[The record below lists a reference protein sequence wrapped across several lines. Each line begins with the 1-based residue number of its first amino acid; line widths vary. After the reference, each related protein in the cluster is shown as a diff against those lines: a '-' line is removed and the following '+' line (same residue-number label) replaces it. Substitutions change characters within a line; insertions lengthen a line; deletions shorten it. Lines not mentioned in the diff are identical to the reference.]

1 VAHHKHSIHSS
12 EREEYVEYIFLAE
25 LCSYAWSVDRFVE
38 VARAHTDAFGYDLLL
53 SSNGIIRHLQLKSSV
68 VGGRTRNQK
77 VSLALEKKESGCVIW
92 IKLDETTL
100 KPHGYGW
107 FGGSVGLTPTIT
119 DRDRFPPPAPPPRP
133 TTNLVLSQGSRLVVG
148 REAALRNVSH
158 SLRFGVGRGKTG
170 HGQSS
175 VSLVG
180 LMEDFETSPITRCC
194 WATTRRAMRSGKAA
208 RCRSDRKAPGRR
220 WVGIARAGLLAQRS
234 GPICTTTL
242 PRALRSRSSAS
253 ASAVRS
259 SGSTSPTG
267 GCSRPAAYQSSRVR
281 NDPVSTSGRNRR

>member
-92 IKLDETTL
+92 IKLAETTL

-107 FGGSVGLTPTIT
+107 FGGSVGKPLPSLGNRVAKHTKANSEGIKSERKGQRVVSDSRFEWLLTM
-119 DRDRFPPPAPPPRP
+119 DEVFQK
-133 TTNLVLSQGSRLVVG
+133 L
-148 REAALRNVSH
+148 
-158 SLRFGVGRGKTG
+158 FG
-170 HGQSS
+170 
-175 VSLVG
+175 
-180 LMEDFETSPITRCC
+180 P
-194 WATTRRAMRSGKAA
+194 
-208 RCRSDRKAPGRR
+208 
-220 WVGIARAGLLAQRS
+220 
-234 GPICTTTL
+234 
-242 PRALRSRSSAS
+242 
-253 ASAVRS
+253 
-259 SGSTSPTG
+259 
-267 GCSRPAAYQSSRVR
+267 
-281 NDPVSTSGRNRR
+281 